1 MNIVEILTIIGVIFF
16 GVLLIKLGL
25 DTINSIKKF
34 Q

>member
-25 DTINSIKKF
+25 DTKNSIKKF

>member
-25 DTINSIKKF
+25 DTRNSIKKF